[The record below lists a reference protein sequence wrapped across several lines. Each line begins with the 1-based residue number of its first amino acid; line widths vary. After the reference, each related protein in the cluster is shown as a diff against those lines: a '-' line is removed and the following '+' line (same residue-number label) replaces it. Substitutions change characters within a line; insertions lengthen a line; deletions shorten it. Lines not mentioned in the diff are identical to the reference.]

1 MTSSCRPTRPSPT
14 PLSAQVGVGRHD
26 VAIPVNQ
33 LKEDGGRFILAG
45 ATKDAIKAMPE
56 FEYATR

>member
-1 MTSSCRPTRPSPT
+1 
-14 PLSAQVGVGRHD
+14 VGRHD

-45 ATKDAIKAMPE
+45 GSKEAMKAMPE
-56 FEYATR
+56 LEYAH